1 MGLVD
6 WVVGLEVG
14 GPRSQSLVL
23 ERVREVQVRMPLLQV
38 PLIRSEPTE
47 CRLALDCCCTRIR
60 LRTRVPLYSLYF
72 ATVH

>member
-23 ERVREVQVRMPLLQV
+23 ELVREVQVRMPLLRV
-38 PLIRSEPTE
+38 PLIHSEHTE
-47 CRLALDCCCTRIR
+47 SRLG
-60 LRTRVPLYSLYF
+60 
-72 ATVH
+72 